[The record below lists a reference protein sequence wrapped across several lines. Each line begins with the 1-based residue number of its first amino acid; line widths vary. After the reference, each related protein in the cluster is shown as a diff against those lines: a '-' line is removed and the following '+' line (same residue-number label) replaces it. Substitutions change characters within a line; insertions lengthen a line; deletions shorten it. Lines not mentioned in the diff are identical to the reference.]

1 MPVSRIDN
9 RSALIVVDLQKGLL
23 GHPTVHPIA
32 DVVERASTLAR
43 AFRDHG
49 LPVVLV
55 NVAGISPG
63 RAEQSFDFGEL
74 PADFLDL
81 ASDLDQQPGDHVVT
95 KHGWGAFTATGLAE
109 TLREAS
115 ITQVVIAGIATSI
128 GVEST
133 ARQAHELGFNVTL
146 ACDAMTDLNLEAHE
160 NSVGRI
166 FPRLGELGSTQDV
179 IDRLP

>member
-1 MPVSRIDN
+1 MPVSQLDP

-23 GHPTVHPIA
+23 HHPTITPIA
-32 DVVERASTLAR
+32 QVIEKAGALAH
-43 AFRDHG
+43 AFRSRG

-74 PADFLDL
+74 PADFLEL
-81 ASDLDQQPGDHVVT
+81 ATELDPQPEDHLVT
-95 KHGWGAFTATGLAE
+95 KRSWGAFTATGLGDK
-109 TLREAS
+109 LREAGVS
-115 ITQVVIAGIATSI
+115 QVVVAGMATSI

-146 ACDAMTDLNLEAHE
+146 AYDAMTDFNPKAHK
-160 NSVGRI
+160 NSIEHI
-166 FPRLGELGSTQDV
+166 FPRLGEIGSAQDV
-179 IDRLP
+179 IDRLS